1 MYGILFRIEAKPGK
15 LQELM
20 AHSEWTVEVCK
31 NEEPGTL
38 RFDIYQDPN
47 NDQAFYVYE
56 AYRDR
61 ADFEAHTQNK
71 PFQRWVSGREEELA
85 ANFSLVFDG
94 DALMS
99 PLD

>member
-38 RFDIYQDPN
+38 RFDIYQDQN

-61 ADFEAHTQNK
+61 AAFEAHTQNK
-71 PFQRWVSGREEELA
+71 PFQRWVSGREEKLA
-85 ANFSLVFDG
+85 ANFSLIFDG

-99 PLD
+99 TAD